1 LYVAPPSRQ
10 RSGAVTATEG
20 FKGLTKIDEGALI
33 IEKGINR
40 AAAAREKRAAMVLE
54 QRKLQVQ

>member
-1 LYVAPPSRQ
+1 
-10 RSGAVTATEG
+10 VTATEG

>member
-1 LYVAPPSRQ
+1 MPPSRQ
-10 RSGAVTATEG
+10 RSGGAVTATEG
-20 FKGLTKIDEGALI
+20 FKGLTKIDEGAVI